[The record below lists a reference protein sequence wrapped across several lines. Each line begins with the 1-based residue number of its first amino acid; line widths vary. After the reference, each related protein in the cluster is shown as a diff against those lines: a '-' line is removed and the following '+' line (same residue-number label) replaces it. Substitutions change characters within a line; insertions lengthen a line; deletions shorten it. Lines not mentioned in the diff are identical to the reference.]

1 MRSYSYLVFAAVVAV
16 TSFQSSQKITS
27 LRPNS
32 GCLLFSSFLD
42 LASQGSGYTWAQFSF
57 CFWTSPGIHE
67 GNLYILDL
75 K

>member
-42 LASQGSGYTWAQFSF
+42 LASQGSGHIWVQFFSF
-57 CFWTSPGIHE
+57 LDFPGTLE
-67 GNLYILDL
+67 GNLYILGL